1 MSTNTF
7 NSENLS
13 YFEEE
18 EEEEE
23 TRNQSEKEKGKNNKT
38 EEIKDSNIDIV
49 NSISE
54 ALTLILEENK
64 KLKNYK
70 EMIVKQ
76 SKMIF
81 SSKSIPSI
89 SLYDYLKRIQKYTQ
103 LERSTLIITLILV
116 DHICEKA
123 HLTLTYYNIHRILFG
138 AIVISIK
145 FNEDSIYDNRYYAE
159 IGGVRLNEL
168 KLIEYTFL
176 TLCNFNVY
184 VKEEEYE
191 HYKNY
196 LEGFYEMSQLDN

>member
-1 MSTNTF
+1 MSSNTL
-7 NSENLS
+7 NNENLS
-13 YFEEE
+13 DFEEE
-18 EEEEE
+18 EDEE

-38 EEIKDSNIDIV
+38 EEIKEPNVDII

-70 EMIVKQ
+70 ELIVKQ

-89 SLYDYLKRIQKYTQ
+89 SILDYLKRIQKYTQ
-103 LERSTLIITLILV
+103 LEKSTLIITLILI

-123 HLTLTYYNIHRILFG
+123 HLTITYYNIHRILFG
-138 AIVISIK
+138 AIIISIK
-145 FNEDSIYDNRYYAE
+145 FNEDTIYDNRYYAE
-159 IGGVRLNEL
+159 IGVVKLNEL
-168 KLIEYTFL
+168 KMIECTFL
-176 TLCNFNVY
+176 VLSNFNVY
-184 VKEEEYE
+184 VTGDEYE

-196 LEGFYEMSQLDN
+196 LEGFYEMSQLEN

>member
-1 MSTNTF
+1 MSSNTF

-13 YFEEE
+13 DYEEE
-18 EEEEE
+18 EDEE
-23 TRNQSEKEKGKNNKT
+23 TRNQSEKEKRKNNKAK
-38 EEIKDSNIDIV
+38 EIKESNVNII

-70 EMIVKQ
+70 ELIVKQ

-103 LERSTLIITLILV
+103 LEKSTLIITLILI

-123 HLTLTYYNIHRILFG
+123 HLTITYYNIHRILFG
-138 AIVISIK
+138 AILISIK
-145 FNEDSIYDNRYYAE
+145 YNEDTIYDNKYYAE
-159 IGGVRLNEL
+159 VGGVKLNEL
-168 KLIEYTFL
+168 KMIEYSFL
-176 TLCNFNVY
+176 VLSNFNVCI
-184 VKEEEYE
+184 KNEEYE

-196 LEGFYEMSQLDN
+196 LEGFYEMTQLENQ